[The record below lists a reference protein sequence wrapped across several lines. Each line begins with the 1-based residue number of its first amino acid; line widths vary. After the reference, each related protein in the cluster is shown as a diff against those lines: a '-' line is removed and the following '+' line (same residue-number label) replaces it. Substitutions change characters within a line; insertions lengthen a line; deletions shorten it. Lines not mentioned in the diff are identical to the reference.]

1 MFAPDSV
8 AVIGATNIPGTWG
21 FGIMRHLLDSV
32 NRNIYPVNPTV
43 SEVLGIATYDSVLDI
58 PSPIDL
64 AVIVVPAAQ
73 VPKILQECVQKR
85 VGAAAII
92 SAGFAE
98 TGEQGCELENKLV
111 RIAQQGGLH
120 FIGPNSMGYVDT
132 SSHLSTMAWI
142 KELKPG
148 AVAVI
153 SQSGNYGEQ
162 IVYSGLALGIGFSKF
177 ISSGNEADLHLED
190 YLEYLVQDE
199 STEIIAAY
207 IEGLREGK
215 RFLQLARKTT
225 VRKPM
230 IVIKSGGTEG
240 AARAARS
247 HTGALAGS
255 DEVYSGAFKQ
265 AGVIRVKDEG
275 ELCDVATA
283 LLNQPLPRGN
293 RVGVL
298 TIGGGLG
305 VVAAE
310 ACEKAGLEIA
320 PLTSSTVEKLNSYLP
335 SRWSHANPVDVA
347 GMGGAKRE
355 LVYSSLWALMED
367 GNMDAILFQT
377 PVILGTDRIAAI
389 VGINDKEALAY
400 QATQKERLNMV
411 RQRARE
417 CGKPVFLV
425 TAVADAEA
433 YSFLQGEGIPI
444 YTSPYRAARVLQHLY
459 WYDKYLNN
467 STVK

>member
-1 MFAPDSV
+1 
-8 AVIGATNIPGTWG
+8 
-21 FGIMRHLLDSV
+21 MRRLLDSG
-32 NRNIYPVNPTV
+32 RRDIYPVNTSL
-43 SEVLGIATYDSVLDI
+43 SEVLGIEAYSSVVDI
-58 PSPIDL
+58 PGPIDL
-64 AVIVVPAAQ
+64 AVIAVSSPQ
-73 VPKILQECVQKR
+73 VPKMLQECVQKR

-98 TGEQGCELENKLV
+98 TGEQGQKLEAELV
-111 RIAQQGGLH
+111 DITRRGGLR

-148 AVAVI
+148 PVAVI

-190 YLEYLVQDE
+190 YLEYLAQDE
-199 STEIIAAY
+199 GTEIITAY
-207 IEGLREGK
+207 IEGLREGR
-215 RFLQLARKTT
+215 RFLQVAQETT
-225 VRKPM
+225 VRKPI

-240 AARAARS
+240 AARAAMS

-255 DEVYSGAFKQ
+255 DEVYSSAFKQ

-293 RVGVL
+293 RVGIL

-310 ACEKAGLEIA
+310 ACEKAGLKIA
-320 PLTSSTVEKLNSYLP
+320 PLASSTVEKLNGYLP

-367 GNMDAILFQT
+367 DNIDAILFQT
-377 PVILGTDRIAAI
+377 PVILGTDHIAAI
-389 VGINDKEALAY
+389 VGANDEEALAY

-433 YSFLQGEGIPI
+433 YSFLQGEGIPT
-444 YTSPYRAARVLQHLY
+444 YTSPYRAARVLQHLS

>member
-1 MFAPDSV
+1 M
-8 AVIGATNIPGTWG
+8 
-21 FGIMRHLLDSV
+21 MR
-32 NRNIYPVNPTV
+32 
-43 SEVLGIATYDSVLDI
+43 
-58 PSPIDL
+58 
-64 AVIVVPAAQ
+64 
-73 VPKILQECVQKR
+73 
-85 VGAAAII
+85 
-92 SAGFAE
+92 AG
-98 TGEQGCELENKLV
+98 
-111 RIAQQGGLH
+111 
-120 FIGPNSMGYVDT
+120 M
-132 SSHLSTMAWI
+132 
-142 KELKPG
+142 
-148 AVAVI
+148 
-153 SQSGNYGEQ
+153 
-162 IVYSGLALGIGFSKF
+162 ALGIGFSKF
-177 ISSGNEADLHLED
+177 ISTGNEADLHLED

-207 IEGLREGK
+207 IEGLREGR

-367 GNMDAILFQT
+367 DNMDAILFQT

>member
-1 MFAPDSV
+1 MK
-8 AVIGATNIPGTWG
+8 
-21 FGIMRHLLDSV
+21 RLLDSGKRDV
-32 NRNIYPVNPTV
+32 YPVNPSL
-43 SEVLGIATYDSVLDI
+43 SEVLGIKTYHSVVDI
-58 PSPIDL
+58 PGSIDL
-64 AVIVVPAAQ
+64 AVIAVSAPQ
-73 VPKILQECVQKR
+73 VPGVLQECVQKR

-98 TGEQGCELENKLV
+98 TGEPGQKLEAELV
-111 RIAQQGGLH
+111 DIAWQGGLR

-132 SSHLSTMAWI
+132 SSYLSTMAWI
-142 KELKPG
+142 KELRPG
-148 AVAVI
+148 PVSVI

-162 IVYSGLALGIGFSKF
+162 IVYSGMALGIGFSKF

-190 YLEYLVQDE
+190 YLEYLAQDE

-207 IEGLREGK
+207 IEGLREGR
-215 RFLQLARKTT
+215 RFLQLAQETT
-225 VRKPM
+225 VRKPV

-240 AARAARS
+240 AIRAARS

-283 LLNQPLPRGN
+283 LLNQPLPGGN

-320 PLTSSTVEKLNSYLP
+320 PLASSTVGKLNSYLP

-367 GNMDAILFQT
+367 DNIDAILFQT
-377 PVILGTDRIAAI
+377 PVMLSTDHIAAI
-389 VGINDKEALAY
+389 VGANEKEAAAY
-400 QATQKERLNMV
+400 QAGQKERLSIV
-411 RQRARE
+411 GQRARE

-433 YSFLQGEGIPI
+433 YSFLQGAGIPI
-444 YTSPYRAARVLQHLY
+444 YTSPYRAAGVLHHLC
-459 WYDKYLNN
+459 WYSQYLN
-467 STVK
+467 STAK